1 MIFSLNLLDSDPD
14 NESRS
19 SRTNGGDHAKYH
31 NSNVVSIANGIGDQ
45 RPHEPETEDLR
56 LLWNNQTF
64 QSSIS
69 IRSYLERILKYANC
83 SHSCYIV
90 AYIYLDRF
98 IKKQPFLLFNSLS
111 IHRFIITSVLVSA
124 KFIDDLCYNN
134 GYYAQVGGISKEE
147 MNLLELDFLFGIGF
161 QLNVTVSTFSP
172 SYLFLLRARVMD
184 EGEEGTEK
192 KVSAT
197 TGFIAGQLN
206 NYRSFLQREM
216 VNGDADKDEFTVCR
230 TFYIIQKLF

>member
-1 MIFSLNLLDSDPD
+1 MNQDLQEPMAETMPNIITAMSYLLQMVS
-14 NESRS
+14 E
-19 SRTNGGDHAKYH
+19 TNDHMNQKQRISGFYGITKP
-31 NSNVVSIANGIGDQ
+31 SN
-45 RPHEPETEDLR
+45 
-56 LLWNNQTF
+56 
-64 QSSIS
+64 SIS

>member
-1 MIFSLNLLDSDPD
+1 MIFSLNLLGEYDKKKFKKIIDQVCDFLESILKKTLKYTPNDRQKTETKTRTNVINSSNIALLFLFLRSDSDPD

-124 KFIDDLCYNN
+124 KFIDDL
-134 GYYAQVGGISKEE
+134 
-147 MNLLELDFLFGIGF
+147 
-161 QLNVTVSTFSP
+161 
-172 SYLFLLRARVMD
+172 
-184 EGEEGTEK
+184 
-192 KVSAT
+192 
-197 TGFIAGQLN
+197 
-206 NYRSFLQREM
+206 
-216 VNGDADKDEFTVCR
+216 
-230 TFYIIQKLF
+230 